1 MDRKLLA
8 VDAACLLVYL
18 VAASPALTG
27 IGIHEWLGLGVL
39 VVFFAH
45 AAMHV
50 DWAVEAV
57 RSAFARPS
65 WARTGNL
72 ALDLLIVAA
81 FMMVTVSGIMVSGAV
96 LPALGLYADGYYFW
110 DPLHAIAAKALLALL
125 LVHVVAHWRWLAGFF
140 KNGKGVMGNEVADAS
155 VWQARAAAW
164 ELAALSLRYPDA
176 ELAEAAAGGEWDE
189 AAGEILAAL

>member
-45 AAMHV
+45 AAM
-50 DWAVEAV
+50 
-57 RSAFARPS
+57 
-65 WARTGNL
+65 RTGNL

-81 FMMVTVSGIMVSGAV
+81 FMTVTVSGIMVSGAV

-140 KNGKGVMGNEVADAS
+140 KNGKGERHGK
-155 VWQARAAAW
+155 
-164 ELAALSLRYPDA
+164 
-176 ELAEAAAGGEWDE
+176 
-189 AAGEILAAL
+189 

>member
-81 FMMVTVSGIMVSGAV
+81 FMTVTVSGS
-96 LPALGLYADGYYFW
+96 LGLYADGYYFW

-125 LVHVVAHWRWLAGFF
+125 LVHVVAHWRWLVGFF
-140 KNGKGVMGNEVADAS
+140 KNGKGERHGK
-155 VWQARAAAW
+155 
-164 ELAALSLRYPDA
+164 
-176 ELAEAAAGGEWDE
+176 
-189 AAGEILAAL
+189 

>member
-81 FMMVTVSGIMVSGAV
+81 FMTVTVSGIMVSGAV
-96 LPALGLYADGYYFW
+96 LPSLGLYADGYYFW
-110 DPLHAIAAKALLALL
+110 DPLHAIA
-125 LVHVVAHWRWLAGFF
+125 RPCTGMPTCTY
-140 KNGKGVMGNEVADAS
+140 GSRCTCRSPG
-155 VWQARAAAW
+155 ARRP
-164 ELAALSLRYPDA
+164 SRDPCR
-176 ELAEAAAGGEWDE
+176 
-189 AAGEILAAL
+189 